1 MDLATHCQELIM
13 ESCNTLHLP
22 NQATGC
28 RVVWIS
34 SRCFQRV
41 MVIESCQ
48 LGRLSLVSLAKAGMV
63 EMVGDI
69 ALSAAMEW
77 ISHLFV
83 LYMK

>member
-1 MDLATHCQELIM
+1 MEQVDYNKVLLEPIELL
-13 ESCNTLHLP
+13 EYDTLE
-22 NQATGC
+22 A
-28 RVVWIS
+28 
-34 SRCFQRV
+34 SRAHN
-41 MVIESCQ
+41 CQ